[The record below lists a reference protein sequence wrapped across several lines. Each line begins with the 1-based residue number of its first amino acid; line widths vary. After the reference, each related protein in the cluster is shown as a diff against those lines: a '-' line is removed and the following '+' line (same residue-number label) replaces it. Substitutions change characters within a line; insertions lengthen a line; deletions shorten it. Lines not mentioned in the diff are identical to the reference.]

1 MFKAKFP
8 CIIVFCTMTLK
19 KYFFL
24 EHIKWLWSRRKKC
37 SKRNKMFAWKISS
50 KKILEKKNLENS
62 RAFYSSRVCWENNL
76 LKIEDIRRICWDIT
90 KNMALDYFFC
100 VHTPVLHS
108 STEHETQYQ
117 TQHVIAKLKTA
128 WNSAMQKPR
137 EIPFQSRWEC
147 EDGKRDLYRFNG
159 STKEQTQ

>member
-1 MFKAKFP
+1 MHNRLLHND
-8 CIIVFCTMTLK
+8 IENI
-19 KYFFL
+19 FFL

-37 SKRNKMFAWKISS
+37 SKRNKMFAWKIPS
-50 KKILEKKNLENS
+50 KKFSRREILDS
-62 RAFYSSRVCWENNL
+62 SIWAFYSSRVCWENNL

-137 EIPFQSRWEC
+137 EIPFQSRPEC
-147 EDGKRDLYRFNG
+147 EDGWKRKRDLYRFNG